1 MYNIYEIIILSF
13 IMFFRIFL
21 IGATLLLIQLVVYQ
35 GSGKKI
41 NLYKSI
47 NKFVDKLLQY

>member
-1 MYNIYEIIILSF
+1 MYNIYEIIVLSF
-13 IMFFRIFL
+13 IMLFRFFL
-21 IGATLLLIQLVVYQ
+21 IGSTMLLIQLIVYQ